1 MILITFKKKHIQC
14 PIISELKLQSAL
26 HVKREYNTSNSGLLA
41 DFHRRHSVVGQIIVN
56 LLLFKC
62 VIFSGEN
69 SFDIIDGYNER
80 EMDTNERIISH
91 HRRW

>member
-1 MILITFKKKHIQC
+1 MVIIT
-14 PIISELKLQSAL
+14 LKNPHYMS
-26 HVKREYNTSNSGLLA
+26 KTSTVTSHSGLLP
-41 DFHRRHSVVGQIIVN
+41 DFDRRHSVVGQIIVN

-69 SFDIIDGYNER
+69 SFDIIDGYKER

>member
-1 MILITFKKKHIQC
+1 MIVPYSQN
-14 PIISELKLQSAL
+14 
-26 HVKREYNTSNSGLLA
+26 YNFNPHYMSKASTCISNSWLFP
-41 DFHRRHSVVGQIIVN
+41 DFYRRHSVVGQIIVN

-62 VIFSGEN
+62 DIFSGEN